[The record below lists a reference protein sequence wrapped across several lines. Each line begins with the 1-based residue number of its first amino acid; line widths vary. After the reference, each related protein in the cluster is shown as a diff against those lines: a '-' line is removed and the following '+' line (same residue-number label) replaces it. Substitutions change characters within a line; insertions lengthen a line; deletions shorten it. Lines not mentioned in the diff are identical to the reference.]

1 MERSFFFNTEFSFGD
16 RLIKAKCLIYRE
28 LTIYLLTNKTIRSM
42 KKILN
47 VISIASNVAIILG
60 LVTDTYFR
68 VKGARQKKP
77 TVTDLENDEV

>member
-1 MERSFFFNTEFSFGD
+1 
-16 RLIKAKCLIYRE
+16 
-28 LTIYLLTNKTIRSM
+28 M
-42 KKILN
+42 KKVLN

-77 TVTDLENDEV
+77 TVTDLDDGQTI

>member
-1 MERSFFFNTEFSFGD
+1 
-16 RLIKAKCLIYRE
+16 
-28 LTIYLLTNKTIRSM
+28 M

-77 TVTDLENDEV
+77 TVTDLDDGQTI

>member
-1 MERSFFFNTEFSFGD
+1 
-16 RLIKAKCLIYRE
+16 
-28 LTIYLLTNKTIRSM
+28 M

-60 LVTDTYFR
+60 IVTDTYFR

-77 TVTDLENDEV
+77 TVTDLDDGQTI